1 VATVP
6 AGSSNTPKKSQSEH
20 ILELSRELLDDIEL
34 GRLEAEKLLLKCSRL
49 ARLVGSDEIQAWI
62 ELEMRGYNFVDRVSI
77 KYMGLTGRWTDYQKK
92 EGYWG
97 PLAQQEA
104 SIRALN
110 AELVALRLPD
120 VERLLRLSN
129 SSSDNACGVTVRC
142 FTVSNEIT
150 IWFKPS
156 GQRLIVIANEA

>member
-77 KYMGLTGRWTDYQKK
+77 KIYGIDGKMD
-92 EGYWG
+92 
-97 PLAQQEA
+97 
-104 SIRALN
+104 
-110 AELVALRLPD
+110 
-120 VERLLRLSN
+120 
-129 SSSDNACGVTVRC
+129 
-142 FTVSNEIT
+142 
-150 IWFKPS
+150 
-156 GQRLIVIANEA
+156 